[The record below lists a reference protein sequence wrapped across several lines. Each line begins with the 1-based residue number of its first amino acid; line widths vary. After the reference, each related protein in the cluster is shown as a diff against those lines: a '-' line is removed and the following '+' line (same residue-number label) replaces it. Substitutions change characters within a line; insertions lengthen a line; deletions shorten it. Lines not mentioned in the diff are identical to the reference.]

1 MLPGSFFTL
10 GWRMA
15 AAAAGRSRPSGQPLL
30 PQSGL
35 HDLHSEFLKG
45 PSVDLFGFEPEF
57 VEKATG
63 ERVALQIRG
72 NTGCTAQFVSSS
84 LRIAGVSTASG
95 IVFAFR
101 IVAGTKLH
109 YINHSKSPLSCAGT
123 LGRLQISWHQST
135 KRNCCALSQSYA
147 FHVPPFCHCRR
158 GRTIAMRKTGRLP
171 GLRRACRARRQ
182 SQPSFS
188 KSETPCLQ
196 MGQM

>member
-15 AAAAGRSRPSGQPLL
+15 TAAAGRSRPSGQPLL

-72 NTGCTAQFVSSS
+72 NTGCTAQFVSSR

-109 YINHSKSPLSCAGT
+109 YIDHSKSPLSCAGT

-171 GLRRACRARRQ
+171 GLRRACRTRRQ